1 MSDPEYQVSD
11 NLDKLVD
18 MFYKDLII
26 KYKNDDIKRN
36 EINKLYQMK
45 ENCKNLTMNSKGE
58 IPTVKDI
65 THFIYKLRWN
75 KIIPI

>member
-1 MSDPEYQVSD
+1 MTDSEYQVSD

-18 MFYKDLII
+18 MFYKDLNI
-26 KYKNDDIKRN
+26 KYKNDNIKRN

-45 ENCKNLTMNSKGE
+45 ENCKNLTMDSKGK

-65 THFIYKLRWN
+65 TYFIYKLRWDE
-75 KIIPI
+75 IIPI